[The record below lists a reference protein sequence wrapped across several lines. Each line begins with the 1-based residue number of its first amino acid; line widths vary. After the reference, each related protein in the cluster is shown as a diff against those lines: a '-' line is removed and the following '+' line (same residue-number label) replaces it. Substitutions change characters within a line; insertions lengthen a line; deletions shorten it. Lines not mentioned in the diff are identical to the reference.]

1 MTEVRVNTFLHKLW
15 VEWETEQMRRGC
27 YEDTFSST
35 RRGSWMSRVQRMSQ
49 RHGGLVPRE
58 PQASLMGS
66 CPQRGPHKHL
76 DSRRNWKPPGPDNGR
91 GQG

>member
-1 MTEVRVNTFLHKLW
+1 MGNGTEEKRLLRGYLFFYMSGELD
-15 VEWETEQMRRGC
+15 EQ
-27 YEDTFSST
+27 
-35 RRGSWMSRVQRMSQ
+35 GSAHEPEAWR
-49 RHGGLVPRE
+49 LVPRE

-91 GQG
+91 GRG